1 MKATEI
7 LMDEHRVI
15 ERVLD
20 ALAVAADRLARGD
33 PIDATFFLDA
43 AEFIRGFADGCH
55 HHKEEGV
62 LFPAMHAAGMPTHGG
77 PIGVMLAEHEEA
89 RALTRALREGAQ
101 RMASGDRAAVAQVVN
116 AAREYVR
123 LLRAH
128 IQKEDQI
135 LFPMA
140 DQAIPAS
147 QHARVEQEFDRV
159 EREESGADAHTKYH
173 ALAERLERV
182 VRH

>member
-1 MKATEI
+1 MRATEI
-7 LMDEHRVI
+7 LMDEHRMI

-20 ALAVAADRLARGD
+20 ALEAAADRLEGGE
-33 PIDATFFLDA
+33 PIAPAFFADA

-62 LFPAMHAAGMPTHGG
+62 LFVAMHAAGMPTDGG

-89 RALTRALREGAQ
+89 RALTRALRDGAG
-101 RMASGDRAAVAQVVN
+101 RMAAGEPASARVVN
-116 AAREYVR
+116 AARGYVR

-128 IQKEDQI
+128 IQKEDHI

-140 DQAIPAS
+140 EQVIAPA
-147 QHARVEQEFDRV
+147 QHAKVEQEFERV
-159 EREESGADAHTKYH
+159 EREESGADAHARYH
-173 ALAERLERV
+173 AMAERLERV
-182 VRH
+182 ARG

>member
-7 LMDEHRVI
+7 LRDEHRVI

-20 ALAVAADRLARGD
+20 ALEAGADRVDRGAAID
-33 PIDATFFLDA
+33 PAFFLDA

-62 LFPAMHAAGMPTHGG
+62 LFVAMNAAGMPTQGG
-77 PIGVMLAEHEEA
+77 PIGVMLTEHEEA
-89 RALTRALREGAQ
+89 RALTRALRDGAQ
-101 RMASGDRAAVAQVVN
+101 RMEAGDRVAGAQVVN
-116 AAREYVR
+116 AARGYVR

-140 DQAIPAS
+140 DQLIPPS

-159 EREESGADAHTKYH
+159 EREESGADAHRKYH
-173 ALAERLERV
+173 ALAEELERMA
-182 VRH
+182 RS

>member
-1 MKATEI
+1 MKATKI

-20 ALAVAADRLARGD
+20 ALEATADRLDQGETID
-33 PIDATFFLDA
+33 PAFFLDA

-62 LFPAMHAAGMPTHGG
+62 LFVAMNAAGMPTEAG
-77 PIGVMLAEHEEA
+77 PIGVMLAEHEQA
-89 RALTRALREGAQ
+89 RALTRALREGAA
-101 RMASGDRAAVAQVVN
+101 RMKSGDRAAAAQVLN
-116 AAREYVR
+116 AARGYVR
-123 LLRAH
+123 LLRQH
-128 IQKEDQI
+128 IQKEDRI

-140 DQAIPAS
+140 DQIIPTA
-147 QHARVEQEFDRV
+147 QHARVEEEFDRV

-173 ALAERLERV
+173 ALAEQLERV
-182 VRH
+182 ARG